1 MADPGRMRPARLA
14 AAALAFALAA
24 CSAGVPPTGKVVTVS
39 PVPAGPQTPPEL
51 DVDTGPV
58 PGLTESDV
66 ARGFIAAMNTG
77 RTGTVA
83 RWVIPRAVPQVQ
95 RWSQRT
101 TVHVYSSFQPEVPV
115 VRDGRSVV
123 PVSVELTGRLEAG
136 REWVPATGEGTVELE
151 LRKVNA
157 EWRVAN
163 PGHDLWMDDVNFKKL
178 YAPVEMFMVP
188 SLLAATPKLTPVPV
202 FVRRAADGTPPMKAL
217 EQRVGATLECLLA
230 GPQGRY
236 DNLST
241 AIPRQTKLRGFSYAD
256 GVATVDLTPQ
266 FAAPIGGS
274 GQLRVGQVVWTVSR
288 LIQTAQ
294 VRILVDGRPVGPLG
308 IDRFQPDRLWQ
319 RTMQPLASL
328 WAQRSSIAGADQVL
342 FVRRGEIWTVPPEPG
357 RKPQVI
363 GLNASGL
370 KSAPSWSPNHRWI
383 AFLLASGGSQVLWLV
398 PPSGAAYPAARF
410 AGRLSPPSWDPDS
423 ERLYVLSREAGQTQL
438 WEIHRP
444 TLGVRPLELRPLP
457 GGLQPTALV
466 VSPDGAFVLA
476 VGAAAGAEPGEGGQ
490 LFLGRF
496 DGQGVTGWFDQP
508 IAPGLG
514 KVFSPVWVDPVTVA
528 FIAETESKDDLGR
541 LWIMGADGWE
551 PTPILSNDDND
562 DDAAAQV
569 DVGTQLTVDPAGVNF
584 IFTVRSESG
593 ASLWMVDRQ
602 GNSVRPLTLPT
613 PDDFDADPSFAS
625 R

>member
-1 MADPGRMRPARLA
+1 MADRGGKRLARLA
-14 AAALAFALAA
+14 AAALVVALAA
-24 CSAGVPPTGKVVTVS
+24 CSTGVPPNGKVVTVS
-39 PVPAGPQTPPEL
+39 SVPAGPQTPQGFNL
-51 DVDTGPV
+51 DSGPV

-66 ARGFIAAMNTG
+66 VRGFIAAMNTG
-77 RTGTVA
+77 RPETVG
-83 RWVIPRAVPQVQ
+83 RWVVPRAVAQVQ
-95 RWSQRT
+95 RWSART
-101 TVHVYSSFQPEVPV
+101 TVRVYTSFQPEVPV

-123 PVSVELTGRLEAG
+123 PVTVELAGRLVAG
-136 REWVPATGEGTVELE
+136 REWVPATGEDTVELE
-151 LRKVNA
+151 LRKVDA

-163 PGHDLWMDDVNFKKL
+163 PGQVLWMQDASFKRL

-202 FVRRAADGTPPMKAL
+202 FVRRAPDGTPPMKAL
-217 EQRVGATLECLLA
+217 EQRARSTLECLLA

-241 AIPRQTKLRGFSYAD
+241 AIPRQTRLRGFSYAD

-266 FAAPIGGS
+266 FAAPVGGA

-294 VRILVDGRPVGPLG
+294 VRILVDGRPIGPLG

-328 WAQRSSIAGADQVL
+328 WPQRSSLDGSDRVL
-342 FVRRGEIWTVPPEPG
+342 FVRRGEIWTVPPEPDQ
-357 RKPQVI
+357 KPQVL
-363 GLNASGL
+363 GLNAPGA
-370 KSAPSWSPNHRWI
+370 KSAPTWSPNHKWI
-383 AFLLASGGSQVLWLV
+383 AFLVATGDSHVLWLV
-398 PPSGAAYPAARF
+398 PPDGKAYPTGVVGRF
-410 AGRLSPPSWDPDS
+410 SPPTWNPDS
-423 ERLYVLSREAGQTQL
+423 ERLYVLGREADQPRL

-457 GGLQPTALV
+457 GGLQPTSLV
-466 VSPDGAFVLA
+466 VSPDGAYVLA
-476 VGAAAGAEPGEGGQ
+476 VAAGADAKPGDGGQ
-490 LFLGRF
+490 LFVGRF
-496 DGQGVTGWFDQP
+496 EQEGVTGWFDQP

-541 LWIMGADGWE
+541 LWFMGADGWD
-551 PTPILSNDDND
+551 PTAVVSNDND
-562 DDAAAQV
+562 EAAAV
-569 DVGTQLTVDPAGVNF
+569 DIGTQLTVDPAGANF

-602 GNSVRPLTLPT
+602 GNSVRPVTLPT
-613 PDDFDADPSFAS
+613 PDEFDADPSFAS